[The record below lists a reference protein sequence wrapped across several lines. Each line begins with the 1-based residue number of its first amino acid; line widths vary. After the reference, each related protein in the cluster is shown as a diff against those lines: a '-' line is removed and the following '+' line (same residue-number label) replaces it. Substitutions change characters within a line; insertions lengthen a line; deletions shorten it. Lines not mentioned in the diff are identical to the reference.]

1 MKILITNNRLDTRPG
16 GAETFVQDLARGLQE
31 QGHSV
36 MAYTSDLAN
45 RPRMMEGDL
54 VPITTDLSRLS
65 FRPDIVHGQHHLDA
79 MTAVGA
85 LPEVPALYHC
95 HGANW
100 LETQPV
106 HPRIYKYLAVSR
118 TLVERMRIESNLAES
133 QVELILNSVNL
144 DRFTTIRSLPER
156 PKRALF
162 YNKVHHPASPTV
174 AAVKEAATR
183 HGLELDFLGR
193 LFGELTHRPEERL
206 PLYDIVFASGRSAID
221 ALASGCAVIVLGRN
235 SCGPMVC
242 ASNYEHFRSVNF
254 SVAANVLPASAD
266 AIAGQIG
273 SYSAEMSASITRR
286 LREDADSR
294 RMVARLI
301 EIYQE
306 VMALHERAPSDW
318 RREALAMSDYLR
330 TLVPFFKGMDH
341 LQQRKGI
348 PFQKVH
354 ALQDLSS
361 RLDTIL
367 RDFKWEIPDEP
378 PEMHP
383 DG

>member
-31 QGHSV
+31 HGHSV

-54 VPITTDLSRLS
+54 VPITTDLSGLS

-79 MTAVGA
+79 MTALGA

-133 QVELILNSVNL
+133 QFELILNTVNL
-144 DRFTTIRSLPER
+144 DRFTTVRSLPER
-156 PKRALF
+156 PRRALF

-174 AAVKEAATR
+174 AAVEEAAKR
-183 HGLELDFLGR
+183 HGLTLDFLGR
-193 LFGELTHRPEERL
+193 HFGELTDRPEERL
-206 PLYDIVFASGRSAID
+206 PQYDIVFASGRSAID

-235 SCGPMVC
+235 SCGPMVV
-242 ASNYEHFRSVNF
+242 ASNYDSLRSVNF
-254 SVAANVLPASAD
+254 AVAANVLPTSAE
-266 AIAGQIG
+266 AVAAQIAT
-273 SYSAEMSASITRR
+273 YSAETSASVTRL
-286 LREDADSR
+286 LRADADSR
-294 RMVARLI
+294 RMVTRLI
-301 EIYQE
+301 EIYRE

-318 RREALAMSDYLR
+318 RRESIAMSDYLR
-330 TLVPFFKGMDH
+330 TLVPVFKSMDQ
-341 LQQRKGI
+341 LQQRKGV
-348 PFQKVH
+348 PYQKIH
-354 ALQDLSS
+354 ALQDLFA

-367 RDFKWEIPDEP
+367 REFKWEIPDEP
-378 PEMHP
+378 PEMHS